1 MDQPLEPSSSSS
13 GREFVDRPQSLD
25 ELRKRQ
31 KFVAP
36 FKVTPD
42 VKLVDVLT
50 DYSFERKEP
59 CGLSN
64 CSQWHY
70 DGYLVVTSSGAE
82 TNIGNKCGKNAF
94 GIEFKSARA
103 RFKRDEDRR
112 VTLGRAM
119 ELQSEAPRVKEK
131 LSELANRTHG
141 VRWLYSLRDAVRSIL
156 GRQGYDH
163 LKYRAARSDY
173 AVIRVKEV
181 PNKDAVTSPRGA
193 RSKQPFKYVNE
204 HLGTLAPLDWVIWD
218 FPGQLFKGVKDEFQL
233 FAELSPSQMELRE
246 LKKRLKRF
254 DGWEQRLKDAES
266 VLSQALR
273 FLTPEN
279 LKVVDLAMLELRKG
293 NSGPQSNSLV
303 EWSKSDEYKRLLMGA
318 FKEGQTLTG

>member
-1 MDQPLEPSSSSS
+1 MEQSLEPSSSSS

-25 ELRKRQ
+25 ELRQRPR
-31 KFVAP
+31 FVTP

-42 VKLVDVLT
+42 IKLVDVLT

-94 GIEFKSARA
+94 GIEFRSARA
-103 RFKRDEDRR
+103 RFRRDEDRR
-112 VTLGRAM
+112 VTLGRAF

-131 LSELANRTHG
+131 LSELSNRTHG
-141 VRWLYSLRDAVRSIL
+141 VRWIYSLRDAVRSVL

-163 LKYRAARSDY
+163 LKNRSFRGEY
-173 AVIRVKEV
+173 AVTRVKEV
-181 PNKDAVTSPRGA
+181 PNKDVETFTRGPRG
-193 RSKQPFKYVNE
+193 KQPFKYENE
-204 HLGTLAPLDWVIWD
+204 HLGTIAPLDWVTWD
-218 FPGQLFKGVKDEFQL
+218 FPEQLFKGLKDEFQS
-233 FAELSPSQMELRE
+233 FAELSPSEMDLRE
-246 LKKRLKRF
+246 VKKRLKKF
-254 DGWEQRLKDAES
+254 DGWEQRIKDAES
-266 VLSQALR
+266 VLSQGLR

-279 LKVVDLAMLELRKG
+279 LKVVDLAMLEQRKG
-293 NSGPQSNSLV
+293 NSSTQSNSLV
-303 EWSKSDEYKRLLMGA
+303 EWSKSDEYRRLLMGA
-318 FKEGQTLTG
+318 FKEGQTLAG

>member
-1 MDQPLEPSSSSS
+1 LDQPLEPSSSSS
-13 GREFVDRPQSLD
+13 GRDFVDRPKSLD
-25 ELRKRQ
+25 ELRQRP

-59 CGLSN
+59 CGLSS

-82 TNIGNKCGKNAF
+82 TNIGNTCGKNAF

-131 LSELANRTHG
+131 ISELANRTHG
-141 VRWLYSLRDAVRSIL
+141 VRWLYSLREAVRSNL

-163 LKYRAARSDY
+163 VKYRAARNDY

-181 PNKDAVTSPRGA
+181 PNKDASTSPRGA
-193 RSKQPFKYVNE
+193 RKQPFKYVNE

-218 FPGQLFKGVKDEFQL
+218 FPEQLFKAVKDEFGL
-233 FAELSPSQMELRE
+233 FAELSPSDMELRE

-254 DGWEQRLKDAES
+254 DGWEQRIKDAES

-279 LKVVDLAMLELRKG
+279 LKVVDLALSELRKG
-293 NSGPQSNSLV
+293 NSGPQSKSLV
-303 EWSKSDEYKRLLMGA
+303 EWSESDEYKRLLMGA
-318 FKEGQTLTG
+318 FKEGQTLAE

>member
-1 MDQPLEPSSSSS
+1 MEQLPEPSSSFS
-13 GREFVDRPQSLD
+13 GREFVDRPQSLV
-25 ELRKRQ
+25 ELRQRP

-59 CGLSN
+59 CGLSS

-112 VTLGRAM
+112 LTLGRAM

-131 LSELANRTHG
+131 ITELANRPHG
-141 VRWLYSLRDAVRSIL
+141 VRWLYSLRDAVRSSL

-181 PNKDAVTSPRGA
+181 PNKDATASPRGA
-193 RSKQPFKYVNE
+193 RSKQPFRYENE
-204 HLGTLAPLDWVIWD
+204 SLGTLVPLDWVIWD
-218 FPGQLFKGVKDEFQL
+218 FPGQLFKGLKDEFQF
-233 FAELSPSQMELRE
+233 FAELSPSEMELRE
-246 LKKRLKRF
+246 LKKRLKRL
-254 DGWEQRLKDAES
+254 DGWEQRYKDAES

-273 FLTPEN
+273 FLTLEN

-293 NSGPQSNSLV
+293 NSGPQSTSLV
-303 EWSKSDEYKRLLMGA
+303 EWSRSDEYKRLLIGA
-318 FKEGQTLTG
+318 FKEGQMLTG